1 MTAQRGTP
9 QVLEVMQTL
18 WALDHALEA
27 RSKWML
33 RNLGV
38 TSPQRLLLRIIGGA
52 PGCSQGVA
60 AARLRLDPGTV
71 SRLVSGLE
79 RLGFIQRASDPEDRR
94 KYRLTLTRRGEALNA
109 QIRGTVEAA
118 VVEALDAATPQEVR
132 QARKFIRQLTER
144 LAVQEA
150 KG

>member
-1 MTAQRGTP
+1 
-9 QVLEVMQTL
+9 MQTL

-38 TSPQRLLLRIIGGA
+38 TGPQRLLLRIIGES

-79 RLGFIQRASDPEDRR
+79 RQGLIQRGLDPADGR
-94 KYRLTLTRRGEALNA
+94 KHRLTLTRRGEALNA
-109 QIRGTVEAA
+109 QVRGTVEAA
-118 VVEALDAATPQEVR
+118 VVEALQAASPQEVR

-144 LAVQEA
+144 LAIRDTE
-150 KG
+150 G